1 MEIAADQMGSGVQ
14 GTHRGWS
21 RRLNLLWIAAHA
33 VFIALLHA
41 LLIGVLYLCGPYG
54 ATMIGLALGGL
65 QFALLRR
72 ATGRGSRLPV
82 WWLITTTLAT
92 IVLFYL
98 AWYGQDA
105 FDARFFPAPA
115 WPGLGA
121 SRSAYATASAA
132 YDDRTILLACLHGLI
147 YGILFGAMQVIAP
160 LLSGPHT
167 RRQLIWLWWIPA
179 TALAGM
185 LVGALNVNWLET
197 LTNAAP
203 ATYAFLRSG
212 AYTALYLLL
221 PGTFYG
227 ALTGIILAGI
237 FRRREIAQLSGP
249 GLNP

>member
-1 MEIAADQMGSGVQ
+1 MEIAADQMGSGTQ
-14 GTHRGWS
+14 GMRRGWS
-21 RRLNLLWIAAHA
+21 RRLNLIWIAAHA
-33 VFIALLHA
+33 VSIALLRV

-54 ATMIGLALGGL
+54 ATMIGLAFGGL

-72 ATGRGSRLPV
+72 AVGRDSRLPL
-82 WWLITTTLAT
+82 WWLITTALAT
-92 IVLFYL
+92 IVLFYFAL
-98 AWYGQDA
+98 YGQDA
-105 FDARFFPAPA
+105 FDARFFPYPT

-132 YDDRTILLACLHGLI
+132 YDDRTILLASLHGLI
-147 YGILFGAMQVIAP
+147 YGALFGALQVIAP
-160 LLSGPHT
+160 LLSAPHT

-179 TALAGM
+179 TALAGL
-185 LVGALNVNWLET
+185 LVGALSVNWLET
-197 LTNAAP
+197 LTSAAP

-227 ALTGIILAGI
+227 TLTGIILAGI
-237 FRRREIAQLSGP
+237 IRRREIAQPSGL